1 MSGTECA
8 DAFHDFVRAWQAAV
22 DAREN
27 CRGSRDP
34 ETAFQ
39 EFEEARKLAVK
50 ARRKAL
56 LLLDP
61 ELRERVQAQAR
72 GYRQRKNLGVSLM
85 PPKKQ
90 DVEVHHPHS
99 VEFPRHR

>member
-1 MSGTECA
+1 MSDTECA
-8 DAFHDFVRAWQAAV
+8 DAFRDFVSAWLAACQ
-22 DAREN
+22 ARED

-61 ELRERVQAQAR
+61 ELRDRAQAQAR
-72 GYRQRKNLGVSLM
+72 GYRQRKNLGVS
-85 PPKKQ
+85 PTPHKKE
-90 DVEVHHPHS
+90 DVRVLREPAV
-99 VEFPRHR
+99 